1 MTFNNKA
8 NLWRFLAD
16 NLKPQFAD
24 MVYYED
30 VQDAWL
36 DDVTYA
42 VNNGRCSI
50 EISSYESKTG
60 NPILYHFEHTAIER
74 DGLFEDIVTF

>member
-1 MTFNNKA
+1 MKFNNRD
-8 NLWRFLAD
+8 NLWCFLAD
-16 NLKPQFAD
+16 NLKPQFAE

-30 VQDAWL
+30 VQKAWL
-36 DDVTYA
+36 DDVIDA
-42 VNNGRCSI
+42 INNGHCSI

-60 NPILYHFEHTAIER
+60 NPMLYYFEHTAIEH